1 MDLAKC
7 LIQNQWVLMNFWCS
21 WWLWQNVWYKI
32 SVAFGESFDKVDDF
46 DKMFNT
52 KSVGFDES
60 IDVVDY
66 SGEYFGAIDSFN
78 ESFDESVV
86 RLDDGLI
93 NVWFDELFD
102 AIDRSWWIFWYNW
115 LHGPDWIDGEVA

>member
-1 MDLAKC
+1 MFDTK
-7 LIQNQWVLMNFWCS
+7 
-21 WWLWQNVWYKI
+21 